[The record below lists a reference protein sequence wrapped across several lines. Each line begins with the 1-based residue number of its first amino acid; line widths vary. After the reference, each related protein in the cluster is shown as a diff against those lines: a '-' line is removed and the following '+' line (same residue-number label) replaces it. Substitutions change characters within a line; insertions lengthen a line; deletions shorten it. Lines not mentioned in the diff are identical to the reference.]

1 LKGRDRAPGIR
12 KPLTA
17 KIAKKQ
23 REERKE
29 EQPSCFATSALLFM
43 IFAVKGFCEDHIE
56 LRTAWPGIVTG
67 EALNLRLPIH
77 GILIESACLLL

>member
-1 LKGRDRAPGIR
+1 
-12 KPLTA
+12 LTA

-23 REERKE
+23 REEHQEK
-29 EQPSCFATSALLFM
+29 QPSCFATSALLFA

-67 EALNLRLPIH
+67 EALNLRLPIPPKRVNPWDSDR
-77 GILIESACLLL
+77 ISLFAALNRS